1 MKLQIP
7 PMSPWKD
14 LLVHLVIWAVL
25 LSVPSIIYSFFPKPD
40 FDAALRSKYPHQI
53 ALVMGGRDSFSDNTT
68 YARRSYLLVPSAFQV
83 PEFVQITQVNSEPP
97 KIVAQANLFL
107 VSLALFIGLSWYY
120 FRKRWRTQKSD
131 A

>member
-7 PMSPWKD
+7 PMTPWKD
-14 LLVHLVIWAVL
+14 VLVHLAIWAVL

-53 ALVMGGRDSFSDNTT
+53 TLVMGGRDSFSGNTT
-68 YARRSYLLVPSAFQV
+68 YARRSYLVVPSALQV
-83 PEFVQITQVNSEPP
+83 PEVVQVTQVNSEPP
-97 KIVAQANLFL
+97 KVVVQGNLFL
-107 VSLALFIGLSWYY
+107 VSLAFFIGFSFYY
-120 FRKRWRTQKSD
+120 FRKRWRTRQSG